1 MTPPAESESCIG
13 FSCSRRC
20 SEPLKSVRE
29 VRQIDFGGLNYG
41 SNRYVGASLDAWEGP
56 KTFTSCPEAWHTF
69 EDILE
74 DDSDAIILV
83 PHE

>member
-29 VRQIDFGGLNYG
+29 VRQIDFGGLNNFLSFGCARDYPATY
-41 SNRYVGASLDAWEGP
+41 SLARFGAKAVQAAKIDLLD
-56 KTFTSCPEAWHTF
+56 
-69 EDILE
+69 L
-74 DDSDAIILV
+74 SD
-83 PHE
+83 